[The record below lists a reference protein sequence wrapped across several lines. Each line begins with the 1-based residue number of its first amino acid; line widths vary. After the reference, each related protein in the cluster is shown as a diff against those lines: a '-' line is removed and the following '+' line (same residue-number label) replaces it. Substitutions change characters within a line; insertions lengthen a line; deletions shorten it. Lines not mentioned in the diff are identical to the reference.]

1 MTKAKA
7 RVRAKAKA
15 GQKIKKREAA
25 AGQPDQN
32 MRQGKFDP
40 GANIKKVSGGNPNTK
55 IQAGARRGAAR
66 SR

>member
-1 MTKAKA
+1 MTKTKA
-7 RVRAKAKA
+7 RARAKAKA

-25 AGQPDQN
+25 AGQPALN
-32 MRQGKFDP
+32 MRPGKFDP
-40 GANIKKVSGGNPNTK
+40 GANIKKASGGNPNTK